1 MKRKNV
7 LILLGMLVILI
18 GVVWYFSSSTQSDD
32 NAIVVK
38 AKKGSFV
45 IDVVTTGELEA
56 RSSED
61 IMGPNSVG
69 MRNARVWQLRIE
81 DIIPDGTVVDSG
93 QWVAT
98 LDRSDLENKIK
109 DQELEVEKLRTQFT
123 KTQLDTSMNLRAAR
137 DELINL
143 KYSMEEKKIVV
154 DQSIYE
160 PPATQRKVQLDLDK
174 TKRTYTQ
181 ASKNYQLKFEKAKAD
196 MQEVS
201 ANLSKARRRLSE
213 YRDLIK
219 EFTITAPKSGM
230 VTYKKSWNGKKQGV
244 GAQISIWDNVVATLP
259 NLSAMNSKTYVNEID
274 ISKVKVGQKA
284 EITVDAFPGK
294 KFKGTVFSVANMGEQ
309 MANSNA
315 KVFEVIIQ
323 VEGHDSILR
332 PSMTTKNRI
341 ITKIIKDA
349 LYVPIECVYANDS
362 INYVYKG
369 SRKQQVIPGK
379 SNENDI
385 IILAGLKEGDKV
397 YLEPPPHSEKWKINF
412 LDKSTVEKFQKN
424 NPATPPVNDT
434 VTTPM
439 TYYMVIGSF
448 SEPDEAKEFLKRL
461 KNEGYKQ
468 SGIIKR
474 GNKIRVYLNSY
485 DNPEDALD
493 AKQQLPAAYREAWI
507 YKEKAEVSKEEKG
520 TPAINP
526 DTSGKNGKKMNRK
539 RKGNRQRP

>member
-7 LILLGMLVILI
+7 LTLLGLLIILI
-18 GVVWYFSSSTQSDD
+18 AVVWYFSSSTQSDD

-38 AKKGSFV
+38 AKKGSFI
-45 IDVVTTGELEA
+45 IDVTTTGELEA

-98 LDRSDLENKIK
+98 LDRSELENKIK
-109 DQELEVEKLRTQFT
+109 DQELEVEKLQTQFT

-137 DELINL
+137 DELVNL
-143 KYSMEEKKIVV
+143 KYSLEEKKIVV
-154 DQSIYE
+154 DQSVYE
-160 PPATQRKVQLDLDK
+160 PPATQRQAELDLDK

-181 ASKNYQLKFEKAKAD
+181 ASQNYQLKFEKAKAD

-213 YRDLIK
+213 FRDLMK
-219 EFTITAPKSGM
+219 EFRITAPKSGM
-230 VTYKKSWNGKKQGV
+230 VTYKKSWNGKKLGV
-244 GAQISIWDNVVATLP
+244 GAQISTWDNVVATLP
-259 NLSAMNSKTYVNEID
+259 NLSTMNSKTYVNEID
-274 ISKVKVGQKA
+274 ISKVAVGQKA

-315 KVFEVIIQ
+315 KVFEVIIE

-341 ITKIIKDA
+341 ITKIIDDA
-349 LYVPIECVYANDS
+349 LYVPIECVYTKDS
-362 INYVYKG
+362 INFVYKG
-369 SRKQQVIPGK
+369 SRRQQVIPGK

-385 IILAGLKEGDKV
+385 IILAGLKEGDKI
-397 YLEPPPHSEKWKINF
+397 YLEPPPGAEKWKINY
-412 LDKSTVEKFQKN
+412 LDKSTVEEFQKN
-424 NPATPPVNDT
+424 NPATPPVKDT

-448 SEPDEAKEFLKRL
+448 SEPDEAGEFLKSL
-461 KNEGYKQ
+461 KNKGYNQ
-468 SGIIKR
+468 AGILKR

-485 DNPEDALD
+485 DNPEDALN
-493 AKQQLPAAYREAWI
+493 AKQQLPVAYREAWI
-507 YKEKAEVSKEEKG
+507 YKEEVEASKEDKVS
-520 TPAINP
+520 PAITP
-526 DTSGKNGKKMNRK
+526 GAASRNGKKMNKK
-539 RKGNRQRP
+539 RNGNRRRP